1 MLTLEQI
8 NIKLKFINCDSSQLI
23 RLLLR
28 SIAIKT
34 GCSGYNCMIA
44 GAILGAVF
52 GMTQIPEEFYD
63 SMDTQLMH
71 RINNEIWQIIAA
83 M

>member
-1 MLTLEQI
+1 
-8 NIKLKFINCDSSQLI
+8 
-23 RLLLR
+23 
-28 SIAIKT
+28 
-34 GCSGYNCMIA
+34 MIA